1 MTRSV
6 RGPAIVGLA
15 CALAVFVL
23 TAMGW
28 LGGLDAR
35 GYDLAMRLR
44 ASSEAPPRVAVI
56 EIDDESI
63 ALLGRWPWPRSV
75 HAKFLAALREKYQP
89 SAIVF
94 DLLLSEAENREQ
106 DAAFARQIEDAG
118 NVYLAAFFSTLG
130 DEGPV
135 ATAEG
140 IPWVKGEYAGQSEWR
155 GKRFAALRPPIEEF
169 ARASAGVGHVNVFPE
184 LDGCVRR
191 LPLVIDYDG
200 APYLSLVGVVA
211 NSVVNPERKPV
222 SVALG
227 EAVRLGET
235 AVPIDETGEIWVN
248 YRREGKAAFDRV
260 AYHSILMRDAPV
272 SALRDKIALVGFGAT
287 GMADIHA
294 TPLTSGTLGVDIN
307 AHALD
312 ALLEGVFIRSAQ
324 WPGRLAFVVVWALA
338 VAFAAG
344 LWSPGRALGVA
355 VALPVVGFGFAAW
368 MLSWKGVWLGAAA
381 PGVAALVGYSVAVAL
396 RHRESERETLR
407 VRASVD
413 MLALATRL
421 IGSARRREDLLSEI
435 RAQIHDATE
444 ALQVN
449 SYMADEETGRLR
461 LLLPVHTERGPV
473 SYGVGEGTVGWVAQ
487 HRMVHMVDQVQPG
500 SELAEELARSVGF
513 PVGSV
518 LYAPMVHRGK
528 VVGVME
534 VVRGQRERPFEQR
547 HLHMLEAL
555 ATEAAVAL
563 ENVALYEKLEGR
575 VELANRKL
583 LAAYQEL
590 KQERDRISAIVSNMA
605 DGIILTDAQRRVVF
619 INPAASQM
627 FGLEPEH
634 VEGRP
639 ASEVLPYAA
648 LLEQLDD
655 EASAKARIPRIHLTE
670 PRRMTLSPRTVR
682 LTQEGGARTG
692 AITVVGDIT
701 LLEELSDMK
710 TEFVSVVSHELRT
723 PLTSIMGF
731 AQTLSGDSGTIG
743 AEERGEFLGIIEQES
758 NRLLVMINDLLD
770 MSRMEAGRPLPIN
783 YAEVDVRELARHVVR
798 FQSVTTTA
806 HQFQFEFQEDGVS
819 VVADPDKVEQVLT
832 NLVSNAI
839 KYSPRGGDVTIGG
852 YCRDD
857 ECVVYVRD
865 EGLGMG
871 QEEISRLFE
880 RYQRIDRDAIKG
892 IRGTG
897 LGLYLVRALVEA
909 HGGRVWVE
917 SEPGKGSTFS
927 FALPLRPAEEEASV

>member
-1 MTRSV
+1 MRSV
-6 RGPAIVGLA
+6 RGPAVVGLV
-15 CALAVFVL
+15 CALAVFVVEGV
-23 TAMGW
+23 GW
-28 LGGLDAR
+28 VGGLDAR

-44 ASSEAPPRVAVI
+44 RSSGAAPRVAVI

-63 ALLGRWPWPRSV
+63 SLLGRWPWPRSV

-94 DLLLSEAENREQ
+94 DLLLSEAENRQQ
-106 DAAFARQIEDAG
+106 DAAFAREVEEAG
-118 NVYLAAFFSTLG
+118 NVYLAAFFTTLG

-135 ATAEG
+135 VTTEG
-140 IPWVKGEYAGQSEWR
+140 VPWVRGEYAGESEWR
-155 GKRFAALRPPIEEF
+155 GKRFAGLRPPIPEF

-191 LPLVIDYDG
+191 LPLVMDYESV
-200 APYLSLVGVVA
+200 PYLSLVGVVA
-211 NSVVNPERKPV
+211 NSVVNPEGEPV

-227 EAVRLGET
+227 EAVRLGDT
-235 AVPIDETGEIWVN
+235 VVPIDETGEIWVN
-248 YRREGKAAFDRV
+248 YRREGRAAFDHV
-260 AYHSILMRDAPV
+260 GYHSILMRDAPV

-294 TPLTSGTLGVDIN
+294 TPLTSGALGVDIN
-307 AHALD
+307 AHALN
-312 ALLEGVFIRSAQ
+312 ALLEGAFIRPAR
-324 WPGRLAFVVVWALA
+324 WPGRFAFVVVWALA
-338 VAFAAG
+338 AAFAAG

-355 VALPVVGFGFAAW
+355 VALPVVGFGLAAW
-368 MLSWKGVWLGAAA
+368 ALSWKGVWLGAAG

-396 RHRESERETLR
+396 RHRESEREGLR

-413 MLALATRL
+413 ALALATRV
-421 IGSARRREDLLSEI
+421 IGSARRRQDLLPEI

-449 SYMADEETGRLR
+449 SYMTDEETGRLT
-461 LLLPVHTERGPV
+461 LLLPIYTERTSV
-473 SYGVGEGTVGWVAQ
+473 SYEVGEGTVGWVAQ
-487 HRMVHMVDQVQPG
+487 HRMMHMVDQVQPG
-500 SELAEELARSVGF
+500 SELAGELARSVGF

-518 LYAPMVHRGK
+518 LYAPMMHRGK

-534 VVRGQRERPFEQR
+534 AVRGQADRPFEQR

-605 DGIILTDAQRRVVF
+605 DGIILTDGQQRVAF

-627 FGLEPEH
+627 FG
-634 VEGRP
+634 VEVEQAQGR
-639 ASEVLPYAA
+639 AVSEVLPYPA
-648 LLEQLDD
+648 LLEQLEDGPPT
-655 EASAKARIPRIHLTE
+655 SAHIPRIHLTE

-682 LTQEGGARTG
+682 LRQEGGARTG
-692 AITVVGDIT
+692 AITVVSDIT
-701 LLEELSDMK
+701 LLEELSEMK

-731 AQTLSGDSGTIG
+731 AQTLRGDPDTID

-770 MSRMEAGRPLPIN
+770 MSRMEAGRPLPVN
-783 YAEVDVRELARHVVR
+783 YAEVEVEELSRHVVR

-806 HQFQFEFQEDGVS
+806 HRFRFEFPEDGVS
-819 VVADPDKVEQVLT
+819 VRADPDKVEQVLT

-839 KYSPRGGDVTIGG
+839 KYSPKGGVVVIGG
-852 YCRDD
+852 RCRDD

-871 QEEISRLFE
+871 PEETSRLFE

-927 FALPLRPAEEEASV
+927 FSLPRRPAGEEATV